1 MRTVALKSRVSTR
14 LSLTEWMER
23 RRHIIVEIIIALV
36 AVAVGLAAGYWI
48 RKSLAEAKIASAE
61 EAARKILDDAQHQ
74 ADARKKELL
83 IEAKEEIHRFRI
95 ETERELK
102 ERRSEVQRME
112 RRLQQI
118 SESAKQRSSIGK
130 IKSISYMTNNWPNWN
145 DWRG

>member
-1 MRTVALKSRVSTR
+1 M
-14 LSLTEWMER
+14 
-23 RRHIIVEIIIALV
+23 
-36 AVAVGLAAGYWI
+36 GLAAGYWV
-48 RKSLAEAKIASAE
+48 RKSLAEAKITSAE

-112 RRLQQI
+112 RRLQQK
-118 SESAKQRSSIGK
+118 EE
-130 IKSISYMTNNWPNWN
+130 NLE
-145 DWRG
+145 